1 MGAAKDI
8 IVAVELG
15 SSAIRAI
22 AGKRLPDSTLQIL
35 AVSLEEN
42 NNCIRN
48 GIIDNLDKTSAAISR
63 VVKQIDDKLNI
74 QTKKI
79 YIGLSGQSLHTTKNT
94 VIRSFET
101 KTLITGSMIESLKD
115 INKGTIYSDAKMFEA
130 IPQEYNVGYRTT
142 SDPVGLQ
149 SNMLEASFANV
160 IARTSLCENIERCVQ
175 NASLEIADILISPIC
190 LSEALLQ
197 NNDKRSGCAL
207 VDIGAD
213 TTTIVIYT
221 NNIMRSLTVIPLG
234 GSDVT
239 SDIASQNI
247 EHEEAEALKLKH
259 GSALHEED
267 ENKQGVPIAI
277 SHGRNIEEHLL
288 QDIIE
293 ARYEEILLNAWSR
306 IKEYSDKLLSGI
318 TFTGGASRI
327 ANLKEAFQKLTNFE
341 HQIRIAKGLPTSISL
356 ANDVHMETPD
366 TLYTLMA
373 LAICGEPV
381 CAGDPPAEPEAVQT
395 EIDFSQEHEQEDTSV
410 PAATEEKEENNTAEV
425 SQEDKEEDKPKKERK
440 KSIAFSERCKIV
452 WNKINEML
460 SEPEDE

>member
-1 MGAAKDI
+1 
-8 IVAVELG
+8 
-15 SSAIRAI
+15 
-22 AGKRLPDSTLQIL
+22 
-35 AVSLEEN
+35 
-42 NNCIRN
+42 
-48 GIIDNLDKTSAAISR
+48 
-63 VVKQIDDKLNI
+63 
-74 QTKKI
+74 
-79 YIGLSGQSLHTTKNT
+79 
-94 VIRSFET
+94 
-101 KTLITGSMIESLKD
+101 MIESLKD
-115 INKGTIYSDAKMFEA
+115 INKGTIYPDAKMFEA

-149 SNMLEASFANV
+149 SNVLEACFANV
-160 IARTSLCENIERCVQ
+160 IARTSLSENIERCVQ
-175 NASLEIADILISPIC
+175 NASLEVADIFISPIC

-234 GSDVT
+234 GSNVT

-247 EHEEAEALKLKH
+247 ELDEAEELKLKY

-267 ENKQGVPIAI
+267 ENKQNNPITI
-277 SHGRNIEEHLL
+277 SHGRQIDEHLL

-327 ANLKEAFQKLTNFE
+327 ANLKEAFEKLTNFE
-341 HQIRIAKGLPTSISL
+341 HQIRIAKGLPTSISI
-356 ANDVHMETPD
+356 ANDVRIDTQD

-373 LAICGEPV
+373 LAISGEPV
-381 CAGDPPAEPEAVQT
+381 CAGDPPTEPEPVQA
-395 EIDFSQEHEQEDTSV
+395 EIDFAIEQEKDNTDIQT
-410 PAATEEKEENNTAEV
+410 PIEEPEETETET
-425 SQEDKEEDKPKKERK
+425 QDKEEEKQKKERK
-440 KSIAFSERCKIV
+440 KSISFAEKCKKA
-452 WNKINEML
+452 WDKINEML

>member
-22 AGKRLPDSTLQIL
+22 AGKRQPDGTLQIL
-35 AVSLEEN
+35 AVSQEEN

-48 GIIDNLDKTSAAISR
+48 GIIDNLDKTSSAISR
-63 VVKQIDDKLNI
+63 VIKQLDDKLNI

-79 YIGLSGQSLHTTKNT
+79 YIGLSGQSLHTVKNT

-101 KTLITGSMIESLKD
+101 KTLITNSMIESLKD
-115 INKGTIYSDAKMFEA
+115 INKGTIYPDAKMFEA

-149 SNMLEASFANV
+149 SNVLEACFANV
-160 IARTSLCENIERCVQ
+160 IARTSLSENIERCVQ
-175 NASLEIADILISPIC
+175 NASLEVADIFISPIC

-234 GSDVT
+234 GSNVT

-247 EHEEAEALKLKH
+247 ELDEAEELKLKY

-267 ENKQGVPIAI
+267 ENKQNNPITI
-277 SHGRNIEEHLL
+277 SHGRQIDEHLL

-327 ANLKEAFQKLTNFE
+327 ANLKEAFEKLTNFE
-341 HQIRIAKGLPTSISL
+341 HQIRIAKGLPTSISI
-356 ANDVHMETPD
+356 ANDVRIDTQD

-373 LAICGEPV
+373 LAISGEPV
-381 CAGDPPAEPEAVQT
+381 CAGDPPTEPEPVQA
-395 EIDFSQEHEQEDTSV
+395 EIDFTIEQEKDNADIQT
-410 PAATEEKEENNTAEV
+410 PIEEPEETET
-425 SQEDKEEDKPKKERK
+425 QDKEEEKQKKERK
-440 KSIAFSERCKIV
+440 KSISFAEKCKKA
-452 WNKINEML
+452 WDKINEML

>member
-22 AGKRLPDSTLQIL
+22 AGKRQPDGTLQIL
-35 AVSLEEN
+35 AVSQEEN

-48 GIIDNLDKTSAAISR
+48 GIIDNLDKTSSAISR
-63 VVKQIDDKLNI
+63 VIKQLDDKLNI

-79 YIGLSGQSLHTTKNT
+79 YIGLSGQSLHTVKNT
-94 VIRSFET
+94 LIRSFET
-101 KTLITGSMIESLKD
+101 KTLITNSMIESLKD
-115 INKGTIYSDAKMFEA
+115 INKGTIYPDAKMFEA
-130 IPQEYNVGYRTT
+130 IPQEYTVGYRTT

-149 SNMLEASFANV
+149 SNVLEACFANV
-160 IARTSLCENIERCVQ
+160 IARTSLSENIERCVQ
-175 NASLEIADILISPIC
+175 NASLEVADIFISPIC

-234 GSDVT
+234 GSNVT

-247 EHEEAEALKLKH
+247 ELDEAEELKLKY

-267 ENKQGVPIAI
+267 ENKQNNPITI
-277 SHGRNIEEHLL
+277 SHGRQIDEHLL

-327 ANLKEAFQKLTNFE
+327 ANLKEAFEKLTNFE
-341 HQIRIAKGLPTSISL
+341 HQIRIAKGLPTSISI
-356 ANDVHMETPD
+356 ANDVRIDTQD

-373 LAICGEPV
+373 LAISGEPV
-381 CAGDPPAEPEAVQT
+381 CAGDPPTEPEPVQA
-395 EIDFSQEHEQEDTSV
+395 EIDFTTEQEKDNAGIQT
-410 PAATEEKEENNTAEV
+410 PIEEPEETET
-425 SQEDKEEDKPKKERK
+425 QDKEEEKQKKERK
-440 KSIAFSERCKIV
+440 KSISFAEKCKKA
-452 WNKINEML
+452 WDKINEML

>member
-142 SDPVGLQ
+142 SDPVGLYDL
-149 SNMLEASFANV
+149 SSAKCL
-160 IARTSLCENIERCVQ
+160 ARFRHRCH
-175 NASLEIADILISPIC
+175 SS
-190 LSEALLQ
+190 
-197 NNDKRSGCAL
+197 
-207 VDIGAD
+207 
-213 TTTIVIYT
+213 
-221 NNIMRSLTVIPLG
+221 MF
-234 GSDVT
+234 
-239 SDIASQNI
+239 
-247 EHEEAEALKLKH
+247 
-259 GSALHEED
+259 
-267 ENKQGVPIAI
+267 
-277 SHGRNIEEHLL
+277 
-288 QDIIE
+288 
-293 ARYEEILLNAWSR
+293 
-306 IKEYSDKLLSGI
+306 
-318 TFTGGASRI
+318 FT
-327 ANLKEAFQKLTNFE
+327 
-341 HQIRIAKGLPTSISL
+341 
-356 ANDVHMETPD
+356 
-366 TLYTLMA
+366 
-373 LAICGEPV
+373 
-381 CAGDPPAEPEAVQT
+381 
-395 EIDFSQEHEQEDTSV
+395 
-410 PAATEEKEENNTAEV
+410 
-425 SQEDKEEDKPKKERK
+425 
-440 KSIAFSERCKIV
+440 
-452 WNKINEML
+452 
-460 SEPEDE
+460 

>member
-22 AGKRLPDSTLQIL
+22 AGKRQPDGTLQIL
-35 AVSLEEN
+35 AVSQEEN

-48 GIIDNLDKTSAAISR
+48 GIIDNLDKTSSAISR
-63 VVKQIDDKLNI
+63 VIKQLDDKLNI

-79 YIGLSGQSLHTTKNT
+79 YIGLSGQSLHTVKNT

-101 KTLITGSMIESLKD
+101 KTLITNSMIESLKD
-115 INKGTIYSDAKMFEA
+115 INKGTIYPDAKMFEA

-149 SNMLEASFANV
+149 SNVLEACFANV
-160 IARTSLCENIERCVQ
+160 IARTSLSENIERCVQ
-175 NASLEIADILISPIC
+175 NASLEVADIFISPIC

-234 GSDVT
+234 GSNVT

-247 EHEEAEALKLKH
+247 ELDEAEELKLKY

-267 ENKQGVPIAI
+267 ENKQNNPITI
-277 SHGRNIEEHLL
+277 SHGRQIDEHLL

-306 IKEYSDKLLSGI
+306 IKEYSDKLLSG

-327 ANLKEAFQKLTNFE
+327 ANLKEAFEKLTNFE
-341 HQIRIAKGLPTSISL
+341 HQIRIAKGLPTSISI
-356 ANDVHMETPD
+356 ANDVRIDTQD

-373 LAICGEPV
+373 LAISGEPV
-381 CAGDPPAEPEAVQT
+381 CAGDPPTEPEPVQA
-395 EIDFSQEHEQEDTSV
+395 EIDFAIEQEKDNADIQT
-410 PAATEEKEENNTAEV
+410 PIEEPEETET
-425 SQEDKEEDKPKKERK
+425 QDKEEEKQKKERK
-440 KSIAFSERCKIV
+440 KSISFAEKCKKA
-452 WNKINEML
+452 WDKINEML